1 MVWIDAYKLGST
13 VHHPQGDIEITPE
26 FANAIVKNFRLLT
39 SRGYHVTFLREHG
52 RVDSFVYGDITDVR
66 IKDGYVTCAVD
77 MTRDEEKEAYNS
89 GILREYS
96 PGFSMNWTDPHTGE
110 ELGPVLLELSFTSQ
124 AYQKNLRIPQDINP
138 GVVLSGHPFFT
149 NSYGEKNM
157 ATKKVNLA
165 AEELPEEVKLAEG
178 EPTMADLLARIEALE
193 AAAGP
198 KEAEEVEMAYED
210 EEKDGE
216 IAKLSAIVHSLQADK
231 TRMELS
237 AAGIKGDVVPSLVQ
251 LSRTDAKL
259 YAATVKMLSSKPQ
272 PSIGTMGEVETTVH
286 LSAADVAAEAVKA
299 GKSGPGHLAVFVAEK
314 FPSFEIKNVRAAL
327 NK

>member
-26 FANAIVKNFRLLT
+26 FASTIVKNFRLLT

-66 IKDGYVTCAVD
+66 IKDGYVTCAVE

-138 GVVLSGHPFFT
+138 GVVLSGHPLFT
-149 NSYGEKNM
+149 RQGDTM
-157 ATKKVNLA
+157 AKKIDL
-165 AEELPEEVKLAEG
+165 AEEAPKEEEKMEMA
-178 EPTMADLLARIEALE
+178 EPTLSDLLARIEALE
-193 AAAGP
+193 TSLAP
-198 KEAEEVEMAYED
+198 KEEEEVEMAMED
-210 EEKDGE
+210 EKDGE

-251 LSRTDAKL
+251 LSRTDSKL

-299 GKSGPGHLAVFVAEK
+299 GKAGPGHLAVFVKEK
-314 FPSFEIKNVRAAL
+314 FPSFEINTVRAAL

>member
-26 FANAIVKNFRLLT
+26 FANTIVKNFRLLT

-52 RVDSFVYGDITDVR
+52 RVDSFVYGDVTDVR
-66 IKDGYVTCAVD
+66 IKDGYITCAVD

-138 GVVLSGHPFFT
+138 GVVLSGHPMFT
-149 NSYGEKNM
+149 TSHGEIM
-157 ATKKVNLA
+157 AIKKVNLA
-165 AEELPEEVKLAEG
+165 AEEMPEEEVKLAEG

-193 AAAGP
+193 AANAP
-198 KEAEEVEMAYED
+198 KEEEEVEMAYED
-210 EEKDGE
+210 EKDDK
-216 IAKLSAIVHSLQADK
+216 IAQLSAAVQSLQADK

-251 LSRTDAKL
+251 LSRTDSKL

-299 GKSGPGHLAVFVAEK
+299 GKAGPGHLAVFVQEK
-314 FPSFEIKNVRAAL
+314 FPSFDINTVRNAL

>member
-26 FANAIVKNFRLLT
+26 FANTIVKNFRLLT

-66 IKDGYVTCAVD
+66 IKDGYVTCAVE
-77 MTRDEEKEAYNS
+77 MTRDEEKQAYNS

-138 GVVLSGHPFFT
+138 GVVRSGHPLFT
-149 NSYGEKNM
+149 RQGVTMAKKIDLAEDAPLEENM
-157 ATKKVNLA
+157 
-165 AEELPEEVKLAEG
+165 KLAEG

-193 AAAGP
+193 AASAP
-198 KEAEEVEMAYED
+198 KEEKEVEMAMED
-210 EEKDGE
+210 EKDDK
-216 IAKLSAIVHSLQADK
+216 IAQLSAAVQNLQADK

-299 GKSGPGHLAVFVAEK
+299 GKAGPGHLAVFVSRNHPD
-314 FPSFEIKNVRAAL
+314 FDINDVRNAL
-327 NK
+327 NGSKK

>member
-77 MTRDEEKEAYNS
+77 MTRDEEKQAYND

-138 GVVLSGHPFFT
+138 GVVLSGHPLFT
-149 NSYGEKNM
+149 RQGVTM
-157 ATKKVNLA
+157 AKKIDL
-165 AEELPEEVKLAEG
+165 AEEAPKEEEKMEMA